1 MQLRRIDARF
11 LQEWIALD
19 HLLHFFCCYHE
30 NGYAEAKIAENSP
43 ADTLR
48 KIRRRS
54 LLVKENYIT
63 ALDVSFDA
71 AKSQRRARFA
81 KLLHPDRFLSPDID
95 PSQHRNIRWHDFTTD
110 KKTLYMRN
118 CP

>member
-1 MQLRRIDARF
+1 MQLRWIDARF

-19 HLLHFFCCYHE
+19 HFPHLFCCFDE
-30 NGYAEAKIAENSP
+30 NRYAESKITENSF
-43 ADTLR
+43 ADALR
-48 KIRRRS
+48 KIRRRF

-81 KLLHPDRFLSPDID
+81 KLFHQDRFLSPDID
-95 PSQHRNIRWHDFTTD
+95 PS
-110 KKTLYMRN
+110 
-118 CP
+118 